1 MSRTDTKAL
10 AMNIYQNL
18 RQAGALVVCIGALG
32 FAADASAQAMFP
44 SWYGTLGYTDI
55 RRQGAD
61 LGSVDARVGYDF
73 TPNIAAEGQ
82 FGAGVSGDSATYFN
96 TTSKIWLNEKYALYG
111 VAKYP
116 VMPNLYVLARLGVG
130 ETRFRVSSP
139 ANTFHQELA
148 SLNYGVGA
156 QYNLNSLY
164 GVRADY
170 TRDSYNHNGGDND
183 NWTVSMVARY

>member
-1 MSRTDTKAL
+1 
-10 AMNIYQNL
+10 MNIYRNL
-18 RQAGALVVCIGALG
+18 RRSAVLVACASLFGLTAE
-32 FAADASAQAMFP
+32 ASAQTMLP

-61 LGSVDARVGYDF
+61 LGSVDARIGYDL
-73 TPNIAAEGQ
+73 TPYISAEGQ
-82 FGAGVSGDSATYFN
+82 FGAGVSGDSATNFN
-96 TTSKIWLNEKYALYG
+96 TTSKIWLNEKYAVYG

-116 VMPNLYVLARLGVG
+116 VMPKLYVLARLGVG

-139 ANTFHQELA
+139 TGTSHQELA
-148 SLNYGVGA
+148 SINYGVGA
-156 QYNLNSLY
+156 QYNLTPIY

-183 NWTVSMVARY
+183 NWTVSVVARS